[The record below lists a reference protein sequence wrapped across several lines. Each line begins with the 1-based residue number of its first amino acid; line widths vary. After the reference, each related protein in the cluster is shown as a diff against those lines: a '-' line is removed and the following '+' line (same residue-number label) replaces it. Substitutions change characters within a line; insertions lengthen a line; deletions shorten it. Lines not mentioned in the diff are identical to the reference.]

1 MCIYVYMRVYMCACG
16 FVHTVQVLLEAR
28 GTGYLGADLIN
39 GYKPLDM
46 SARNRTP
53 NPLKSIKCF

>member
-1 MCIYVYMRVYMCACG
+1 MRVYMCACG

-46 SARNRTP
+46 GARNRTP